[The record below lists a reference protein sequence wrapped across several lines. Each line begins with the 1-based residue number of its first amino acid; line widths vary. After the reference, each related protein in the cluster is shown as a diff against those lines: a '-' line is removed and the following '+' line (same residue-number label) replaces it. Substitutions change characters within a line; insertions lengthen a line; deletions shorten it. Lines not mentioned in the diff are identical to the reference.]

1 MQLTLTKTASPAAS
15 ASTVLD
21 KPHADLK
28 KATQQF
34 ESYFVDML
42 FKEMRKTVPDD
53 TLLGDSDHQTE
64 IFTDMMDQDV
74 SDSISKRGDFGLAKM
89 MYSELSK
96 HLAPNNPAAAVGT
109 AASAASA
116 SAIYGAAKATT
127 AAKSSLAMS
136 AQDLMK

>member
-1 MQLTLTKTASPAAS
+1 MQLTLAKTATPTAS

-21 KPHADLK
+21 KSHADLK

-34 ESYFVDML
+34 ESYFVDQL

-64 IFTDMMDQDV
+64 IFTDMMDQSV

-96 HLAPNNPAAAVGT
+96 HLAPNNPAAAAGS
-109 AASAASA
+109 AANASAV
-116 SAIYGAAKATT
+116 YGAAKAAA
-127 AAKSSLAMS
+127 AAKSSVAMS